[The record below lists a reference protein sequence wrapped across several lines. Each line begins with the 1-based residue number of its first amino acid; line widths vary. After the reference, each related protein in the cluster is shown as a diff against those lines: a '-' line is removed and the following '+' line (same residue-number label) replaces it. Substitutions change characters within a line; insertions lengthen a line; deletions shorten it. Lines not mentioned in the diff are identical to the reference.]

1 MTLRFFL
8 IMQVNAIDLLI
19 EFIFIKKRY
28 FSSLIHLKE
37 MYFGEKK
44 KYYFYSPTDSIEH
57 AHTRERMRQVL
68 MKKKSLKIQN
78 FQ

>member
-37 MYFGEKK
+37 MYFGEKRNI
-44 KYYFYSPTDSIEH
+44 TSIRRQIQSNML
-57 AHTRERMRQVL
+57 TRERE
-68 MKKKSLKIQN
+68 
-78 FQ
+78 